1 MKALLDTNIIIHRE
15 TSNPRDLSIG
25 TLFKWLDKAKYEKC
39 VHPITVEELNRNSN
53 GNTVSSFNVKIQSYT
68 ILQTIAP
75 LHKNVEKIS
84 SENDSSHNDI
94 NDTRLL
100 NEVYQDRVDI
110 LISEDKKIHQKAK
123 LLGIEDRVFT
133 IDSFLEK
140 VVSEHPELID
150 YKVLAVK
157 QELFGNI
164 KLDDPF
170 FDSLKEDYPDFE
182 KWFNKKSEEKAYMTY
197 NNGRVLSF
205 LYLKVEGP
213 EENYGDITPV
223 FPRKKR
229 LKVGTFKV
237 VSNGVRL
244 GERFIKIIFD
254 NAIANKVDEIYV
266 TIFERTEE
274 QIRLISLLEEWGF
287 YKFGQKGTGGE
298 FVFVRDFTKKVDLLN
313 PKKTYPFISTT
324 TRIFLIPIYPK
335 YHTELLPDSFLK
347 TESPESFIENEPH
360 RNAISKIYISRSIQR
375 DIVCGDILIFYRTAP
390 SGKPAYY
397 NSVITTIAIVEE
409 KIDEIKNEE
418 DFLVKARKRSIFT
431 DEYLK
436 EFWNYNPKYRPFLI
450 RFMSVYSFE
459 IGSRLNRKQLLDM
472 NIISGEENELRGLK
486 EISRE
491 QFCVILKEAR
501 VNDSFIVY

>member
-1 MKALLDTNIIIHRE
+1 M
-15 TSNPRDLSIG
+15 
-25 TLFKWLDKAKYEKC
+25 
-39 VHPITVEELNRNSN
+39 
-53 GNTVSSFNVKIQSYT
+53 
-68 ILQTIAP
+68 
-75 LHKNVEKIS
+75 
-84 SENDSSHNDI
+84 
-94 NDTRLL
+94 
-100 NEVYQDRVDI
+100 
-110 LISEDKKIHQKAK
+110 
-123 LLGIEDRVFT
+123 
-133 IDSFLEK
+133 EK
-140 VVSEHPELID
+140 VVSEHPELIN

-170 FDSLKEDYPDFE
+170 FDSLKGDYPGFE
-182 KWFNKKSEEKAYMTY
+182 KWFNKKSEEKAYITY

-223 FPRKKR
+223 FPQKKR

-298 FVFVRDFTKKVDLLN
+298 FVFVRDFAKKVDHLN
-313 PKKTYPFISTT
+313 PKKTYPFIPTT

-375 DIVCGDILIFYRTAP
+375 DIFCGDILIFYRTAP

-418 DFLVKARKRSIFT
+418 DFLVKARKRSVFT

>member
-15 TSNPRDLSIG
+15 TPNPRDLSIG

-53 GNTVSSFNVKIQSYT
+53 SNTVSSFNVKIQSYT

-84 SENDSSHNDI
+84 SEKDSSHNDI
-94 NDTRLL
+94 NDTHLL

-170 FDSLKEDYPDFE
+170 FDSLKEDYPGFE
-182 KWFNKKSEEKAYMTY
+182 KWFNKKSEEKAYITY

-223 FPRKKR
+223 FPQKKR

-298 FVFVRDFTKKVDLLN
+298 FVFVRDFAKKVDLLN

-390 SGKPAYY
+390 LGKPAYY

-409 KIDEIKNEE
+409 KIDKIKSEE

-431 DEYLK
+431 DKYLK
-436 EFWNYNPKYRPFLI
+436 EFWNYNPKCRPFLI

>member
-15 TSNPRDLSIG
+15 TPNPRDLSIG

-39 VHPITVEELNRNSN
+39 VHSITVEELNRNSN
-53 GNTVSSFNVKIQSYT
+53 SNTVSSFNVKIQSYT

-84 SENDSSHNDI
+84 SEKDSSHNDI

-170 FDSLKEDYPDFE
+170 FDSLKEDYPGFE
-182 KWFNKKSEEKAYMTY
+182 KWFNKKSEEKAYITY

-223 FPRKKR
+223 FPQKKR

-298 FVFVRDFTKKVDLLN
+298 FVFVRDFAKKVDLLN

-390 SGKPAYY
+390 LGKPAYY

-409 KIDEIKNEE
+409 KIDKIKSEE

-431 DEYLK
+431 DKYLK
-436 EFWNYNPKYRPFLI
+436 EFWNYNPKCRPFLI